1 MAKIEMNWQPR
12 QREEVMRASEVLH
25 IAWEGL
31 SRNKL
36 RSLLT
41 MLGVIIGV
49 SAVIIM
55 VAVSAGTEATI
66 EDQITSLGTNLLYIS
81 ANMTAL
87 GPGRQAG
94 GEGNMLTFE
103 DVMALKETLTGIT
116 GIIAE
121 RSMSETVKAGSVTLD
136 GVTVVGTMPDYPQ
149 VRGVSLGEGRFLTL
163 KDDDNTAKVVVLGY
177 SLTQD
182 LFGEKNPIGEKVLV
196 GNVKLTVVGV
206 MAEKG
211 MVGNTDFD
219 ARMYVPISLAIER
232 LTPSMFGRFMGNQIN
247 QAIVQVENKAEMD
260 KVIFQIQLLL
270 AKRHETTLED
280 LPFSIRTQ
288 QEIIDTQASTTE
300 AFRDLLAWVAAVS
313 LLVGGIGI
321 MNIMLVGVTERTREI
336 GVRQALGATPG
347 DIRWQFLTEA
357 LMLSLVGGLIGVV
370 TGIGGSWLF
379 QTLGEMRTVVIPN
392 SIFLAFG
399 SAAIVGIFFGFYPAN
414 KASQLDPI
422 EALRHE

>member
-1 MAKIEMNWQPR
+1 
-12 QREEVMRASEVLH
+12 MRASEVLH
-25 IAWEGL
+25 IAWQGL

-55 VAVSAGTEATI
+55 VAVSVGTEATI
-66 EDQITSLGTNLLYIS
+66 KDQITSLGTNLLYIS

-87 GPGRQAG
+87 GPGRQVG
-94 GEGNMLTFE
+94 GVSNMLTFE
-103 DVMALKETLTGIT
+103 DVKALKETLTGIT

-121 RSMSETVKAGSVTLD
+121 RSISETVKAGSVTLD
-136 GVTVVGTMPDYPQ
+136 GVTVIGTMPDYPQ
-149 VRGVSLGEGRFLTL
+149 VRGISLGEGRFLTQ

-177 SLTQD
+177 SLAQD
-182 LFGEKNPIGEKVLV
+182 LFGEKDPIGEKVLV

-219 ARMYVPISLAIER
+219 ARMYVPISLAVEK

-247 QAIVQVENKAEMD
+247 QAIVQVKNEAEMD

-288 QEIIDTQASTTE
+288 QEIIDTQASTTA

-313 LLVGGIGI
+313 LVVGGIGI

-336 GVRQALGATPG
+336 GIRQALGATPG

-357 LMLSLVGGLIGVV
+357 LMLSLIGGLIGVV

-379 QTLGEMRTVVIPN
+379 QTLGGMRTVVIPN
-392 SIFLAFG
+392 SIFLAFS
-399 SAAIVGIFFGFYPAN
+399 SAAAVGIFFGFYPAN
-414 KASQLDPI
+414 KAAQLDPI

>member
-1 MAKIEMNWQPR
+1 
-12 QREEVMRASEVLH
+12 MRASEVLH

-66 EDQITSLGTNLLYIS
+66 KDQITSLGTNLLYVS
-81 ANMTAL
+81 ANMTAI
-87 GPGRQAG
+87 GPGARQPG
-94 GEGNMLTFE
+94 GDTSMLTFE
-103 DVMALKETLTGIT
+103 DVLALKETLTGIT

-121 RSMSETVKAGSVTLD
+121 RSMSQTVKAGSVVLD

-149 VRGVSLGEGRFLTL
+149 VRGISLGEGRLLTQ
-163 KDDDNTAKVVVLGY
+163 KDDDKTAKVSVLGY
-177 SLTQD
+177 SLAQD
-182 LFGEKNPIGEKVLV
+182 LFGETDPIGQSVLV
-196 GNVKLTVVGV
+196 DNVKLTVVGV

-211 MVGNTDFD
+211 MVGNTDYD
-219 ARMYVPISLAIER
+219 ARMYVPISLAVER

-247 QAIVQVENKAEMD
+247 QAIVQVENEVEMD
-260 KVIFQIQLLL
+260 AVIFQIQLLL

-357 LMLSLVGGLIGVV
+357 LMLSLVGGLIGVG
-370 TGIGGSWLF
+370 TGIGGAWLF
-379 QTLGEMRTVVIPN
+379 QKLGEMRTVVIPN

-399 SAAIVGIFFGFYPAN
+399 SAAVVGIFFGFYPAN
-414 KASQLDPI
+414 KAAQLDPI

>member
-1 MAKIEMNWQPR
+1 
-12 QREEVMRASEVLH
+12 MRPSEVLH

-66 EDQITSLGTNLLYIS
+66 KDQITSLGTNLLYIS

-87 GPGRQAG
+87 GPGRQVG
-94 GEGNMLTFE
+94 GVGNMLTFE

-149 VRGVSLGEGRFLTL
+149 VRGVSLGEGRFLTQ
-163 KDDDNTAKVVVLGY
+163 KDDDKTAKVAVLGY
-177 SLTQD
+177 SLSQD
-182 LFGEKNPIGEKVLV
+182 LFGEKDPIGEKVLV
-196 GNVKLTVVGV
+196 SNVKLTVVGV

-219 ARMYVPISLAIER
+219 ARMYVPISLAVER

-247 QAIVQVENKAEMD
+247 QAIVQVENEAEMD

-270 AKRHETTLED
+270 AKQHETTLED

-357 LMLSLVGGLIGVV
+357 LMLSLSGGLIGVV

-399 SAAIVGIFFGFYPAN
+399 SAAVVGIFFGFYPAN
-414 KASQLDPI
+414 KAAQLDPI

>member
-1 MAKIEMNWQPR
+1 MK
-12 QREEVMRASEVLH
+12 ASEVIR

-66 EDQITSLGTNLLYIS
+66 KDQIESLGTNLLFVS
-81 ANMTAL
+81 ASFTAQ
-87 GPGRQAG
+87 GPGARQSG
-94 GEGNMLTFE
+94 GSLNMLTFE
-103 DVMALKETLTGIT
+103 DVQALRETLTGIS

-121 RSMSETVKAGSVTLD
+121 RTLAETVNAGSVNLE
-136 GVTVVGTMPDYPQ
+136 GVTIVGTMPDYPQ
-149 VRGVSLGEGRFLTL
+149 VRGVKLGEGRFLTQ
-163 KDDDNTAKVVVLGY
+163 KDDDNRAKVAVLGY
-177 SLTQD
+177 SLAQY
-182 LFGEKNPIGEKVLV
+182 LFGEAEPIGQKITV
-196 GNVKLTVVGV
+196 GNLKLTVVGV

-211 MVGNTDFD
+211 VVGNTDYD
-219 ARMYVPISLAIER
+219 ARMYVPISLAVER

-247 QAIVQVENKAEMD
+247 QAIVQVSSEKNMEQ
-260 KVIFQIQLLL
+260 VILQIQLLL

-280 LPFSIRTQ
+280 LSFSIRTQ
-288 QEIIDTQASTTE
+288 QEIIDTQASTTA
-300 AFRDLLAWVAAVS
+300 AFRSLLAWVAAVS

-357 LMLSLVGGLIGVV
+357 LMLSLVGGLIGVG
-370 TGIGGSWLF
+370 TGVGGAWLF
-379 QTLGEMRTVVIPN
+379 QRLGEMRTVVIPT
-392 SIFLAFG
+392 SILLAFS
-399 SAAIVGIFFGFYPAN
+399 SAAAVGIFFGFYPAN
-414 KASQLDPI
+414 KAAQLDPI

>member
-1 MAKIEMNWQPR
+1 MAKIEMGWQLR
-12 QREEVMRASEVLH
+12 QREEVMRASEVLR

-66 EDQITSLGTNLLYIS
+66 KDQITSLGTNLLYIS
-81 ANMTAL
+81 ANMTAI
-87 GPGRQAG
+87 GPGRQVG

-121 RSMSETVKAGSVTLD
+121 RSMSETVKAGNVTLD

-149 VRGVSLGEGRFLTL
+149 VRGVYLGEGRFLTQ
-163 KDDDNTAKVVVLGY
+163 KDDDNTAKVAVLGY
-177 SLTQD
+177 SLAQD
-182 LFGEKNPIGEKVLV
+182 LFGEKDPISEKVLV

-219 ARMYVPISLAIER
+219 ARMYVPISLAVER

-247 QAIVQVENKAEMD
+247 QAIVQVENEAEMD
-260 KVIFQIQLLL
+260 TVIFQIQLLL

-370 TGIGGSWLF
+370 SGVGGSWLF

-399 SAAIVGIFFGFYPAN
+399 SAAVVGIFFGFYPAN
-414 KASQLDPI
+414 KAAQLDPI